1 MSNTVNIVN
10 VYGSSNDK
18 SSIYGYE
25 TWIDYWN
32 KTNVV
37 NSNTFIR
44 CPSCSKIIYK
54 WNQIVG
60 AHVYIC
66 SLNYNG
72 IYTAY
77 VDAIFI
83 IPICNYCNLTNKGF
97 DKTKGGIQMCNIM
110 QIDEKYLVLKPKC
123 PKKKIINLY

>member
-1 MSNTVNIVN
+1 MTNIVN
-10 VYGSSNDK
+10 AYGTSNDK

-25 TWIDYWN
+25 TWIDYWSKLKGINSDKFTICPNCLNIIDNNN
-32 KTNVV
+32 K
-37 NSNTFIR
+37 
-44 CPSCSKIIYK
+44 
-54 WNQIVG
+54 IVG

-83 IPICNYCNLTNKGF
+83 IPICNYCNLTNKGYN
-97 DKTKGGIQMCNIM
+97 KNKGGIQMCNIM
-110 QIDEKYLVLKPKC
+110 QIDEKYLVLKPK
-123 PKKKIINLY
+123 KKIINLY